1 LAQDHSVLCFGE
13 ALWDIVQGR
22 RVPGGA
28 PMNVALRL
36 RSHGLNAELLS
47 RVGNDAL
54 GDELLGFLRG
64 HGLPTGSIQ
73 VDERW
78 PTGTVQVD
86 TSDPSAARFDIREPV
101 AWDFIDAR
109 QYLEESGQTPD
120 TLVFGS
126 LAARNEHSRASLLRL
141 MEVARLKVFDVNL
154 RPPFIDRPLIETLLR
169 TSDWVKL
176 NESELELISS
186 WHRPF
191 ASIESAARE
200 LRDRYGFESLCV
212 TLGGDGALLL
222 HRDEVYRQRAFAVE
236 VVDTVGCGDAFL
248 GTWLSKMLCGGEPG
262 DALRRAAAIGALVA
276 TSAGGNPDIPEAS
289 VSALTG
295 D

>member
-1 LAQDHSVLCFGE
+1 MTHDAVILCFGE

-36 RSHGLNAELLS
+36 RSYGLNAELLS

-54 GDELLGFLRG
+54 GDELLGFLRD

-86 TSDPSAARFDIREPV
+86 TSDPNAAQFDIREPV
-101 AWDFIDAR
+101 AWDFIDAQ
-109 QYLEESGQTPD
+109 QYLAASGRTPD

-126 LAARNEHSRASLLRL
+126 LAARNEASRASLLCL
-141 MEVARLKVFDVNL
+141 MESARLKVFDVNL
-154 RPPFIDRPLIETLLR
+154 RPPYIDRQLIETLLR
-169 TSDWVKL
+169 ESDWIKL

-186 WHRPF
+186 WYRPF
-191 ASIESAARE
+191 ESIESAAHE
-200 LRDRYGFESLCV
+200 LRDRYGIESLCV
-212 TLGGDGALLL
+212 TLGGEGAVLL
-222 HRDEVYRQRAFAVE
+222 HGDELWRQSAFTVD

-248 GTWLSKMLCGGEPG
+248 GTWLAEMLLGAEPQH
-262 DALRRAAAIGALVA
+262 ALRRAAATGALVA
-276 TSAGGNPDIPEAS
+276 AS
-289 VSALTG
+289 E
-295 D
+295 